1 METYVMTAKVI
12 SVGELPVTGYMR
24 QAQLIPA
31 IIPFSTATLWRK
43 VRSGDF
49 PPPIKLSE
57 RITAWRV
64 EDIRAWMESRHA
76 TVKQPTTLNAGGER
90 DLTKKP

>member
-1 METYVMTAKVI
+1 MTARVI
-12 SVGELPVTGYMR
+12 SVSELPVTGYVR

-57 RITAWRV
+57 RITAWRWKTS
-64 EDIRAWMESRHA
+64 APGWNHA
-76 TVKQPTTLNAGGER
+76 MQQ
-90 DLTKKP
+90 